1 MPRSHA
7 VHAVPDVEQSLAAL
21 TRDLA
26 SALSSDLIGVAL
38 YGGLAKGRYTPGI
51 SDVNVLVVVRRAD
64 FDTLERMATPLTAAR
79 RSGRIVSLVV
89 AADEMQRLAGVF
101 PVKIADIKAA
111 HRVLHGTI
119 PLDAIAVDPRMLV
132 LRVRQQ
138 LANME
143 LRTRN
148 ETIVHAADPDALWRH
163 MTQILPKL
171 AVTLETVL
179 RLRGEDVPSARARL
193 LRRASEVLAV
203 PELSAFADLHRH
215 AERPPD
221 PDVMSLTRSWVD
233 LFDRLQLAV
242 DRVLP

>member
-1 MPRSHA
+1 MPKSDA
-7 VHAVPDVEQSLAAL
+7 VHAAPDVEQSLAAL
-21 TRDLA
+21 TRDLT

-64 FDTLERMATPLTAAR
+64 FDTLERLAMPLTAAR
-79 RSGRIVSLVV
+79 RTSRIVSLVV

-111 HRVLHGTI
+111 HRVLYGAI

-148 ETIVHAADPDALWRH
+148 ETVVHAADPDALWRH

-171 AVTLETVL
+171 AVTLETIL
-179 RLRGEDVPSARARL
+179 RVHGEDVPSARARL
-193 LRRASEVLAV
+193 LRRAGEVLAV

-221 PDVMSLTRSWVD
+221 PEVMTLTRSWVV
-233 LFDRLQLAV
+233 LFDQLQLAV